1 MVSCNLSEVSEQIL
15 PLCLFLFKPFPY
27 ICISMYLFIPYI
39 CQSVILLN
47 NSNLELDKDLSA
59 QLKGVF
65 TSISCGEKVP
75 S

>member
-1 MVSCNLSEVSEQIL
+1 MVSCNLLEVSEQIL
-15 PLCLFLFKPFPY
+15 PPCLFLFKPFPY
-27 ICISMYLFIPYI
+27 ICISIYLFIPYI

-47 NSNLELDKDLSA
+47 DSNLELDEDLSA

-65 TSISCGEKVP
+65 KSISCGEKVP